1 MTTTLARP
9 RRRLHREGMVFS
21 GISWRNYERIG
32 RIFWN
37 RPIRIT
43 YDRGQMEIMTTSNEH
58 ERFKHVVAIWLFMLA
73 EELGIEIYGA
83 GSMTFKKE
91 TLQKGLEPDE
101 CYWIQN
107 EPIVRGRMDYDIKRD
122 PPPDLVLEVE
132 ISRSV
137 LNRLGIYA
145 SLGVPEIWR
154 FNRKILK
161 VCRLVDGAYQVVD
174 RSLAFPFL
182 DPASLLWFL
191 NQQPPS
197 GEIALSKAFRAWV
210 RDQQASGWPNGGM
223 PIVV

>member
-9 RRRLHREGMVFS
+9 RRRLHREGVVFS
-21 GISWRNYERIG
+21 GISWKNYERIG

-43 YDRGQMEIMTTSNEH
+43 YDRGQMEILRTSNEH
-58 ERFKHVVAIWLFMLA
+58 ERFKHVMAVLLFVLA
-73 EELGIEIYGA
+73 EELNIEICGA
-83 GSMTFKKE
+83 GSMTFKRA
-91 TLQKGLEPDE
+91 TLKKGLEPDE

-107 EPIVRGRMDYDIKRD
+107 ELIVRGRMDYDIERD

-145 SLGVPEIWR
+145 ALGVPEIWR
-154 FNRKILK
+154 FNRKLLK

-182 DPASLLWFL
+182 NPAAILAFL
-191 NQQPPS
+191 NQQPPC
-197 GEIALSKAFRAWV
+197 GEIALSKAFREWV
-210 RDQQASGWPNGGM
+210 RKQQASGWPNGG
-223 PIVV
+223 V

>member
-9 RRRLHREGMVFS
+9 RRRLHREGVVFS
-21 GISWRNYERIG
+21 GISWKNYERIG

-58 ERFKHVVAIWLFMLA
+58 ERFKHVMALLLFMLA
-73 EELGIEIYGA
+73 EELDIEICGA
-83 GSMTFKKE
+83 GSMTFKRA
-91 TLQKGLEPDE
+91 TLKKGLEPDE

-107 EPIVRGRMDYDIKRD
+107 EPIVRGRMDYDIERD

-145 SLGVPEIWR
+145 ALGVPEIWR
-154 FNRKILK
+154 FNRKLLK

-182 DPASLLWFL
+182 NPAAILSFL
-191 NQQPPS
+191 NQQPPC
-197 GEIALSKAFRAWV
+197 GEIALSKAFREWV
-210 RDQQASGWPNGGM
+210 RTQKASGWPNGG
-223 PIVV
+223 I

>member
-9 RRRLHREGMVFS
+9 RRRLHREGVLFP
-21 GISWRNYERIG
+21 GISWKNYERIG

-58 ERFKHVVAIWLFMLA
+58 ERIKHLVRRLLDVLV
-73 EELGIEIYGA
+73 EELNIEICGA
-83 GSMTFKKE
+83 GSMTFKRQ
-91 TLQKGLEPDE
+91 TLKKGLEPDE
-101 CYWIQN
+101 CYWIQH
-107 EPIVRGRMDYDIKRD
+107 ESIVRGRMDYDIQRD

-145 SLGVPEIWR
+145 ALGVPEIWR

-161 VCRLVDGAYQVVD
+161 VCRLVNGAYQVVD

-182 DPASLLWFL
+182 NPAALLAFL
-191 NQQPPS
+191 NRQPPY
-197 GEIALSKAFRAWV
+197 GEIALSKAFREWV
-210 RDQQASGWPNGGM
+210 RQQQASGWPNGG
-223 PIVV
+223 V